1 MGKKKDQFIDKSK
14 AITFKLSYRDNDD
27 PFFKKQ
33 EGVSG
38 SEVVERVFE
47 VKSMPMDS
55 SLTEEER

>member
-27 PFFKKQ
+27 PFFKRQ
-33 EGVSG
+33 EGASS